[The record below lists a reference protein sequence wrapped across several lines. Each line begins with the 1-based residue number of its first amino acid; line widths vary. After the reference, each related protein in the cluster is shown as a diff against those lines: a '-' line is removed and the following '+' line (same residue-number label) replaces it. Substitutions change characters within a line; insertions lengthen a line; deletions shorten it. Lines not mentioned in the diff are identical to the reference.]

1 MFVLVM
7 QFLWL
12 WIDEFVGKGLEW
24 YVIAQIFLYQSATLV
39 PLALPLAVLLST
51 IMTFGNLGQ
60 NYELVAMKSAGISL
74 RRISMPIFIFCGLMM
89 VLAFYFANVQIPD
102 AQLKIRT
109 LLYDIQQQKPAFNMK
124 EGLFYNQIDGYSI
137 KVGKKD
143 ADNQN
148 MHQIMIYDHTS
159 TKGNVSLIL
168 ADDGKMTMNE
178 DKDKLMVTLYNGTR
192 YEEMEDRDN
201 NKRTY
206 PFSVTTFGKQEMELD
221 LSAFKLNRSD
231 EDYFKENYQ
240 MLNIFEL
247 DEAVDSLNIGEVNK
261 RVGFL
266 NNMCTYFHLHD
277 SSGQSRIV
285 KNPYIVKAT
294 DLATNLSKTEKQKAY
309 TAALNSARTIKGIA
323 DFSVVTLQN
332 GYEFANRFRLEW
344 HRKFTLSLAC
354 IIFFFIG
361 APFGAIVRKGG
372 LGMPMVSAIVIF
384 IIYYMITVAGEK
396 ASNESVFSPF
406 VGMWLSSF
414 VMIPLGLFLTYKA
427 SIDSN
432 LFNKEW
438 YYNVARKV
446 QAWLQ
451 LKKDK
456 GIITETETE

>member
-24 YVIAQIFLYQSATLV
+24 YVIAQIFIYQAATLV

-60 NYELVAMKSAGISL
+60 HYELVAMKSAGISL
-74 RRISMPIFIFCGLMM
+74 RRISMPIFIFCGMMM

-109 LLYDIQQQKPAFNMK
+109 LLYDIQQQKPAFNIK

-148 MHQIMIYDHTS
+148 MHEVMIYDHTS
-159 TKGNVSLIL
+159 NKGNVSLIL
-168 ADDGKMTMNE
+168 ADDGKMAMNE
-178 DKDKLMVTLYNGTR
+178 DKDKLMVTLYKGTR
-192 YEEMEDRDN
+192 YEEMEDKDN

-206 PFSVTTFGKQEMELD
+206 PFSVTTFGKQEIVMD

-231 EDYFKENYQ
+231 EDFFKENYQ
-240 MLNIFEL
+240 MLNILEL
-247 DEAVDSLNIGEVNK
+247 DEAIDSLNIGELGK
-261 RVGFL
+261 RMGFL
-266 NNMCTYFHLHD
+266 NNMSTYFHLHD
-277 SSGQSRIV
+277 SSGQQRIV
-285 KNPYIVKAT
+285 KNPYIVKGK
-294 DLATNLSKTEKQKAY
+294 DLTANFSKSEKQKIY
-309 TAALNSARTIKGIA
+309 SAALNSTRTLKGIA

-332 GYEFANRFRLEW
+332 GYEFENRFRLEW
-344 HRKFTLSLAC
+344 HRKFTLSIAC

-396 ASNESVFSPF
+396 ASNENVFSPF
-406 VGMWLSSF
+406 IGMWLSSF

-438 YYNVARKV
+438 YYNIARKV

-451 LKKDK
+451 FKKDK
-456 GIITETETE
+456 DIIVESE

>member
-24 YVIAQIFLYQSATLV
+24 YVIAQIFIYQSATLV

-74 RRISMPIFIFCGLMM
+74 RRISMPVFIFCGLMM

-109 LLYDIQQQKPAFNMK
+109 LLYDIQQQKPAFNIK
-124 EGLFYNQIDGYSI
+124 EGLFYNAIDGYSI
-137 KVGKKD
+137 KIEKKD
-143 ADNQN
+143 ADQN
-148 MHQIMIYDHTS
+148 MHSIMIYDHTS

-168 ADDGKMTMNE
+168 ADNGRMAMNE
-178 DKDKLMVTLYNGTR
+178 GKDKLMVTLYNGTR
-192 YEEMEDRDN
+192 YEEMEDKDN

-206 PFSVTTFGKQEMELD
+206 PFSVTNFSKQEMVMD

-247 DEAVDSLNIGEVNK
+247 DEAIDSLNIDEVNK
-261 RVGFL
+261 RLGFI
-266 NNMCTYFHLHD
+266 NNMCTYFHIHD
-277 SSGQSRIV
+277 STGQNRIV
-285 KNPYIVKAT
+285 KNPYIVKGNNLTA
-294 DLATNLSKTEKQKAY
+294 NLSKTEKQLAY
-309 TAALNSARTIKGIA
+309 TSALNSARTIKGIA

-438 YYNVARKV
+438 YYNIARKI

-456 GIITETETE
+456 GITTETE